1 MVTAWY
7 DNVCGIADRLK
18 QHLALE
24 SCRNQNKGISI
35 LTETHIN
42 HDQTHH
48 IRNYLLDS
56 IFFSTGYS
64 HTKDC
69 LSWFIQVL
77 KVSLRLKL
85 VQKGGLCLLRLLPLR
100 TEFSVFILL
109 QGMAPGNCWL
119 GGVSLKDYKIKATAN
134 GNVVHCHIL
143 VLMWVC
149 GGKY

>member
-7 DNVCGIADRLK
+7 DNVCGITDRLK

-24 SCRNQNKGISI
+24 SCRTQNKGISI

-48 IRNYLLDS
+48 IRNNLLGP
-56 IFFSTGYS
+56 ILFSTGYS
-64 HTKDC
+64 HTKG
-69 LSWFIQVL
+69 LLVL
-77 KVSLRLKL
+77 IHPGFEGITEVDTGPKGRFVS
-85 VQKGGLCLLRLLPLR
+85 LRLLPLR

-109 QGMAPGNCWL
+109 QGIAPGNCWL

-149 GGKY
+149 GAR